1 MIAGAGETFQEI
13 IGAGSIKVNIPGLPG
28 HHSIRRAW
36 SRVMTEVGWIYPGI
50 PRHSPGFPAG
60 RRLNNLKGTIGS
72 PCPTALHAWD
82 TTDIFDILRLW
93 RDNSTYKFQHTTFL
107 KLEFHEFPIQIYR
120 DWIVRL
126 TLRAALCLLSA
137 SLTKD

>member
-60 RRLNNLKGTIGS
+60 RRLNNLKGTRQKRGKIGTGLSVTLKGTRSEVQLFIESSGYRPS
-72 PCPTALHAWD
+72 P
-82 TTDIFDILRLW
+82 
-93 RDNSTYKFQHTTFL
+93 
-107 KLEFHEFPIQIYR
+107 
-120 DWIVRL
+120 V
-126 TLRAALCLLSA
+126 
-137 SLTKD
+137 